1 MLAGGE
7 GEVAPVI
14 TGTIGWMGVPGALET
29 VAHPG
34 GGVLTPVRPAGA

>member
-14 TGTIGWMGVPGALET
+14 IGTIGWMVPGALET
-29 VAHPG
+29 VAHPVG
-34 GGVLTPVRPAGA
+34 RVLTPVRPAGA